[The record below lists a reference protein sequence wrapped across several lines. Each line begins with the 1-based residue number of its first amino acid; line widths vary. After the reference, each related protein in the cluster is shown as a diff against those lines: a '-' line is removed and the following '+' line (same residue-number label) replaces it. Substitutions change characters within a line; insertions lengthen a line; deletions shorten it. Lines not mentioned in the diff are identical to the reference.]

1 MSRSG
6 VKMKRTRREQVL
18 SAYHSVATMSEH
30 PGMFVP
36 TATRLLKRKAR
47 IKKTRPPNEA
57 ASLDAVVVSLGAE
70 RLTEPGP
77 LGIGYFSTSTT
88 YRRTV
93 LYALSRWGA
102 RSVQAFDL

>member
-1 MSRSG
+1 MR
-6 VKMKRTRREQVL
+6 Q
-18 SAYHSVATMSEH
+18 
-30 PGMFVP
+30 P
-36 TATRLLKRKAR
+36 RLMQLL
-47 IKKTRPPNEA
+47 P
-57 ASLDAVVVSLGAE
+57 VLGAD

-102 RSVQAFDL
+102 RSAQAFDL